1 MSTKKAK
8 PFYPLF
14 IHYQA
19 HIWINPNIEKYLI
32 WDTDNSMS
40 NGSNW
45 SYENVY
51 RIFFKS
57 NKDDLH
63 IVFYTENDL
72 DDDDP
77 ETVAAM
83 SKSLWSMI
91 RKYSVIW
98 GGTIHDINWISPDV
112 GIEKDVD
119 EKGRISY
126 SWSS

>member
-1 MSTKKAK
+1 MSTKKAE
-8 PFYPLF
+8 PFHPLF
-14 IHYQA
+14 IHYQK

-32 WDTDNSMS
+32 WDTDNSTS
-40 NGSNW
+40 NGSN
-45 SYENVY
+45 ENLY

-57 NKDDLH
+57 NKDNLH

-98 GGTIHDINWISPDV
+98 GGTIYDIDWISPDV
-112 GIEKDVD
+112 CIEKTLL
-119 EKGRISY
+119 ENGQIEY